1 MARAADARHQLALFT
16 TGFQKLALSPDVR
29 VAIEA
34 GAPVAFSLS
43 GGKDSV
49 SISHATSHLLDSMGH
64 PRERRVA
71 IHADLGRIEWAS
83 TPATVEAAAQ
93 MLRVPLIIVRNKS
106 YDMLSKWDRRFELGC
121 ARYERLETYH
131 LTAPWSSANNRF
143 CTSEMKTQVIL
154 PELLRRFPTERI
166 VSVVGI
172 RREESPKPACYTRKR
187 GANILT
193 WHPGVDVRED
203 EVYAYCAR
211 NSLPLPESYGLGT
224 TRHGCAFCVL
234 ASAHDIGIAAR
245 APGNRGVFQHLVDR
259 EASSTFSFQP
269 DRWLGDVAPDL
280 LPASLAADLARGK
293 ALGAASAE
301 PALRE
306 RLAAA
311 RSQPRR
317 GRRDPRR
324 PNPHHGHARPDITL
338 HHRRTDPR
346 PHRQVARRPAPERS
360 RMSRAARQPAFSK
373 AEIDAIASQV
383 RAGVRL
389 ALVLR
394 PDGTKLVMPARDD
407 DLSPTPVDLDA
418 RLAAFAAS

>member
-49 SISHATSHLLDSMGH
+49 SICHATSHLLDSMGQ

-172 RREESPKPACYTRKR
+172 RREESPKRRLTPVSKAEPACYTRKR

-293 ALGAASAE
+293 ALGAERQRLEASL
-301 PALRE
+301 PQNLRYVKGWPQRVPSLDE
-306 RLAAA
+306 AAV
-311 RSQPRR
+311 
-317 GRRDPRR
+317 
-324 PNPHHGHARPDITL
+324 IL
-338 HHRRTDPR
+338 
-346 PHRQVARRPAPERS
+346 
-360 RMSRAARQPAFSK
+360 
-373 AEIDAIASQV
+373 
-383 RAGVRL
+383 GVRTRIMAMHGL
-389 ALVLR
+389 TSPYTTVVQIRDRIA
-394 PDGTKLVMPARDD
+394 KLH
-407 DLSPTPVDLDA
+407 DA
-418 RLAAFAAS
+418 QRLKEAA